1 MREQTINKQNEGQ
14 IIFDEKYFTSQ
25 KSTKFKFLY
34 DSKSRNTVIL
44 VNIERGTSYE
54 AKEFYDYVSNLLKK
68 GQNKLIIDLES
79 VYFLDSVFFGTLIK
93 LLKETTKANGYLS
106 LIVNY
111 KNKPE
116 ILSINQF
123 EGIFETYPNLFEAL
137 SHSKF
142 IN

>member
-1 MREQTINKQNEGQ
+1 MREQTINKQSEGQ

>member
-54 AKEFYDYVSNLLKK
+54 AKEFYDYVSNLVKK

-106 LIVNY
+106 LILNFN
-111 KNKPE
+111 NKPE
-116 ILSINQF
+116 ILTINQF

>member
-1 MREQTINKQNEGQ
+1 MREQTINKQSEGQ

-79 VYFLDSVFFGTLIK
+79 VYFIDSVFFGTLIK
-93 LLKETTKANGYLS
+93 LLKETTKSNGYLS
-106 LIVNY
+106 LIVDF

-116 ILSINQF
+116 ILTINQF

-142 IN
+142 VN

>member
-93 LLKETTKANGYLS
+93 LLKETTKANGSLS
-106 LIVNY
+106 LILNF

-116 ILSINQF
+116 ILTINQF